1 MIQTESKY
9 ANAAIDNTDK
19 VLQDIHLKSKNIAIY
34 RRDIESLKK
43 DLIQVANHALECR
56 ASGTATEIL
65 SILKGFFNKDFPE
78 CKALSEDISEVLR
91 LFVRTTQAKSFRLLL
106 TTVSTN
112 MCSRFHTDI
121 NDLRLL
127 CTYIGP
133 GTLWLP
139 DEAIDHE
146 ASHVRGKKQE
156 LVIDEQQIQQAST
169 GDIVILKGAL
179 FPEANPILHQSPTI
193 EKTGGKRLLL
203 RIDTDEFLNFLT

>member
-1 MIQTESKY
+1 MISTTSKY
-9 ANAAIDNTDK
+9 NNAAIGCEVK
-19 VLQDIHLKSKNIAIY
+19 VLQDIHLPSKNIAIY
-34 RRDIESLKK
+34 QRDIEVLNQ
-43 DLIQVANHALECR
+43 DLNRVTNHALECR
-56 ASGTATEIL
+56 ASGTASEVL
-65 SILKGFFNKDFPE
+65 VVLKEFFQRDFPE
-78 CKALSEDISEVLR
+78 CTELLEDISEILR
-91 LFVRTTQAKSFRLLL
+91 LFVRITEALSFRLLL

-139 DEAIDHE
+139 DEAIDQK
-146 ASHVRGKKQE
+146 ATQARGKKQE
-156 LVIDEQQIQQAST
+156 LVIDEQQIQQANT

-179 FPEANPILHQSPTI
+179 YPEADPILHQSPSI
-193 EKTGGKRLLL
+193 EETGKKRLLL

>member
-1 MIQTESKY
+1 MIQTEGKY
-9 ANAAIDNTDK
+9 ANAAIGSYEK
-19 VLQDIHLKSKNIAIY
+19 VLQDIRLKSKNIAIY
-34 RRDIESLKK
+34 QRDIEPLRK
-43 DLIQVANHALECR
+43 DLNRLSKHALECR
-56 ASGTATEIL
+56 ASGTATETL
-65 SILKGFFNKDFPE
+65 SILKDFFNKDFPE
-78 CKALSEDISEVLR
+78 CMALFKDISEILK
-91 LFVRTTQAKSFRLLL
+91 LFVRTTEASSLRLML

-139 DEAIDHE
+139 DEAINHK
-146 ASHVRGKKQE
+146 ASRARGSNQE
-156 LVIDEQQIQQAST
+156 LAIDEQQIQQANT

>member
-1 MIQTESKY
+1 MMQTESKY

-56 ASGTATEIL
+56 ASGTATEVL

-133 GTLWLP
+133 GTL
-139 DEAIDHE
+139 
-146 ASHVRGKKQE
+146 
-156 LVIDEQQIQQAST
+156 
-169 GDIVILKGAL
+169 
-179 FPEANPILHQSPTI
+179 
-193 EKTGGKRLLL
+193 
-203 RIDTDEFLNFLT
+203 

>member
-1 MIQTESKY
+1 MMQTASKY
-9 ANAAIDNTDK
+9 ANAAIGHNEK
-19 VLQDIHLKSKNIAIY
+19 VLQDIHLKSKNIAVY
-34 RRDIESLKK
+34 QRDIESLRQ
-43 DLIQVANHALECR
+43 DLVHVAKRTLECR
-56 ASGTATEIL
+56 ASGTATEVL
-65 SILKGFFNKDFPE
+65 SVLQDFFKHDLPQ
-78 CKALSEDISEVLR
+78 CTALLEDISETLR
-91 LFVRTTQAKSFRLLL
+91 LFVRITQASSFRLML

-139 DEAIDHE
+139 DEAIDHK
-146 ASHVRGKKQE
+146 ASRTRSNNQE
-156 LVIDEQQIQQAST
+156 LVIDEQQIQQVSA

-179 FPEANPILHQSPTI
+179 FPEAKPILHQSPAI
-193 EKTGGKRLLL
+193 EQIGGKRLLL